1 MELQVVAAA
10 VLDEVSLFNDRSLR
24 STAPS
29 SAPAL
34 APRIETEATTP
45 EHNGFARHSRES
57 GHRSP
62 SERWGSESAPTRR
75 PLLKEEVSI
84 QALTVPVELVD
95 RGDVLAIGQRFYRV
109 DAVAQMHAREFPL
122 IVLRS
127 LETAAR
133 AAIEFR
139 NSDAL
144 VSVLRFPTM
153 PWWAGEAALNQQ
165 APLGQ
170 TASRLS

>member
-10 VLDEVSLFNDRSLR
+10 VLDEVSLFSDRSPK
-24 STAPS
+24 STAAS
-29 SAPAL
+29 SAPVA
-34 APRIETEATTP
+34 APDIDAEETRP
-45 EHNGFARHSRES
+45 GHNGFARHSRVV
-57 GHRSP
+57 GHRSQ
-62 SERWGSESAPTRR
+62 SESWGSESAPTSR
-75 PLLKEEVSI
+75 PLLKTEVSL

-153 PWWAGEAALNQQ
+153 PWWADEAALTQQ